1 MRKKDIV
8 IIDYGMGN
16 LLSVDKAFQKLGYQ
30 TVVTR
35 DPEVLQRA
43 EKVVFPGVGA
53 FGQCVLNLEKFNLR
67 LCIQDV
73 IKRKVPFLGICLGL
87 QLLFDSSE
95 ESPEV
100 QGLGIFKGKVVR
112 FCGNHKV
119 PHMGWNSIS
128 FAQEKHC
135 PIFKE
140 LKSGDYMYFTH
151 SYYVCPEDPDLSIA
165 FTRYGENFVSAIWK
179 GNVFA
184 TQFHPEKSQAVGL
197 KVLKSFGELY

>member
-1 MRKKDIV
+1 M

-35 DPEVLQRA
+35 DPDVLQRA

-53 FGQCVLNLEKFNLR
+53 FGQCVLNLEKFNLKS
-67 LCIQDV
+67 CIQDV

-100 QGLGIFKGKVVR
+100 QGLGVFKGKVVR
-112 FCGNHKV
+112 FRGNYKV

-151 SYYVCPEDPDLSIA
+151 SYYVCPEDRDLSIA

-184 TQFHPEKSQAVGL
+184 TQFHPEKSQAAGL